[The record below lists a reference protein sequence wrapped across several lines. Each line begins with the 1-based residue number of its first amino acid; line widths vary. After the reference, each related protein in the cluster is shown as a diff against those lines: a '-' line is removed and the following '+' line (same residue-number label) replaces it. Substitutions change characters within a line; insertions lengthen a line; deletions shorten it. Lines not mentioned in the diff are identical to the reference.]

1 MLHEV
6 GALNETLII
15 MTGDHGLAFKSL
27 DQSQS
32 AVNNGH
38 ISNFAIPLLF
48 VHPDLPRLQLKA
60 STTPLSIIPTVLDL
74 LLHTDSL
81 LEPAAETAGSLI
93 PKYQGNSLIRRLDYS
108 VLTADGGTRK
118 AFFQPF
124 HFSAI
129 NPGGSLLAIS
139 DASSTFRL
147 VFPLCSSIPLRF
159 TDIATDPTEADP
171 SIAWTMDELI
181 SIIKV
186 KHGVKAKE
194 WAKLAQ
200 ELGRW
205 WFWNQRGN
213 WGYWGNA
220 RSTGRGGADV
230 AGAGRVKKSI
240 GGKHGQRSKYT

>member
-230 AGAGRVKKSI
+230 AGAGRVKK
-240 GGKHGQRSKYT
+240 KHWWETRTT